1 MELLNLICSRCWV
14 ETGATRRK
22 TTQED
27 ADLQSICNLPL
38 NSAEKR
44 ALALALVDS
53 LKLISSHLI
62 SKLSNKPIVVE
73 TNALQCG
80 QHSHLCVFF
89 CQSSQLGW
97 SFW

>member
-27 ADLQSICNLPL
+27 ADLQSICDLPS

-44 ALALALVDS
+44 ALALVDS
-53 LKLISSHLI
+53 LKLISSHL
-62 SKLSNKPIVVE
+62 K
-73 TNALQCG
+73 AQ
-80 QHSHLCVFF
+80 
-89 CQSSQLGW
+89 W
-97 SFW
+97 